1 MNRRNQSVINEEVTF
16 ANDVELVSTTD
27 TRGIITYANEAFCQV
42 AGYTAEELLHKNH
55 NIIRHPDMPK
65 AAFQDLWD
73 HLKLKHAWRG
83 AVKNR
88 CKDGRYYWVD
98 AFVTPIYEKGQLV
111 GYQSVRRQLA
121 PKVRERAEKAY
132 RTIQNGQRI
141 TPRII
146 LSVVQKLLLTLLIT
160 VVLAFATISYSPYW
174 CLLLPVVYLLLFY
187 GEIIYQPHFNE
198 QLRQQYDSVSRWVYC
213 DTPSNQAEFH
223 LLMDEGRNRTILG
236 RVLDASRSLRDKVK
250 ELELISRSSS
260 QSAEVQNGELETIST
275 AVEEMVA
282 TIAEVA
288 RNSSHSSEQVHQAT
302 QLCHHAAKQIDTTE
316 QQVARLVK
324 EVEAS
329 SANTEVMAEKIAAIG
344 QVMTE
349 ILGVADQTN
358 LLALN
363 AAIEAAR
370 AGEQG
375 RGFAVVADEVRALSQ
390 RTHKAT
396 EGIQVSM
403 QEILDALQQ
412 LKNTMNSGTQLANAC
427 IHTTQETRSE
437 IQSLNQAISSIDDA
451 ATQIS
456 TAAEQQSIVAKEIN
470 QNLLNIKDAST
481 RTLQDA
487 QSVAGLALDVKS
499 KADAMAALGLSFKS

>member
-98 AFVTPIYEKGQLV
+98 AFVTPIYEKGLLV

-132 RTIQNGQRI
+132 RSIQNGQRI

-174 CLLLPVVYLLLFY
+174 CLLLPAVYLLLFY
-187 GEIIYQPHFNE
+187 SEIIYQPYFNE

-302 QLCHHAAKQIDTTE
+302 QLCHHAAKQIDNTE

>member
-16 ANDVELVSTTD
+16 ANEVELVSTTD

-141 TPRII
+141 TPIVT

-174 CLLLPVVYLLLFY
+174 CLLLPAVYLLLFY

-198 QLRQQYDSVSRWVYC
+198 KLRQQYDSVSRWVYC

-260 QSAEVQNGELETIST
+260 QSAEIQNGELETIST

-302 QLCHHAAKQIDTTE
+302 QLCHHAAKQIDNTE

>member
-141 TPRII
+141 TPIVT

-160 VVLAFATISYSPYW
+160 VALAFATISYSPYW
-174 CLLLPVVYLLLFY
+174 CLLIPAVYLLLFY

-198 QLRQQYDSVSRWVYC
+198 QLRQQ
-213 DTPSNQAEFH
+213 
-223 LLMDEGRNRTILG
+223 
-236 RVLDASRSLRDKVK
+236 
-250 ELELISRSSS
+250 
-260 QSAEVQNGELETIST
+260 
-275 AVEEMVA
+275 
-282 TIAEVA
+282 TIACHA
-288 RNSSHSSEQVHQAT
+288 GCIAIPQAT
-302 QLCHHAAKQIDTTE
+302 K
-316 QQVARLVK
+316 
-324 EVEAS
+324 
-329 SANTEVMAEKIAAIG
+329 
-344 QVMTE
+344 
-349 ILGVADQTN
+349 
-358 LLALN
+358 
-363 AAIEAAR
+363 
-370 AGEQG
+370 
-375 RGFAVVADEVRALSQ
+375 
-390 RTHKAT
+390 
-396 EGIQVSM
+396 
-403 QEILDALQQ
+403 
-412 LKNTMNSGTQLANAC
+412 
-427 IHTTQETRSE
+427 RSF
-437 IQSLNQAISSIDDA
+437 IC
-451 ATQIS
+451 
-456 TAAEQQSIVAKEIN
+456 
-470 QNLLNIKDAST
+470 
-481 RTLQDA
+481 
-487 QSVAGLALDVKS
+487 
-499 KADAMAALGLSFKS
+499 

>member
-27 TRGIITYANEAFCQV
+27 TRGIITYANEAFCRV

-132 RTIQNGQRI
+132 RAIQNGQRI
-141 TPRII
+141 TPIVT

-160 VVLAFATISYSPYW
+160 VALAFATISYSPYW
-174 CLLLPVVYLLLFY
+174 CLLLPAVYLLLFY

-198 QLRQQYDSVSRWVYC
+198 QLRQQYDSVSPWVYC

-260 QSAEVQNGELETIST
+260 QSAEIQNGELETIST

-302 QLCHHAAKQIDTTE
+302 QLCHHAAKQIDNTE

>member
-132 RTIQNGQRI
+132 RSIQNGQRI

-499 KADAMAALGLSFKS
+499 KADAMSALGLSFKS

>member
-132 RTIQNGQRI
+132 RAIQNGQRI
-141 TPRII
+141 TPII
-146 LSVVQKLLLTLLIT
+146 TLSVVQKLLLTLLIT
-160 VVLAFATISYSPYW
+160 VALAFATISYSPYW
-174 CLLLPVVYLLLFY
+174 CLLLPAVYLLLFY

>member
-16 ANDVELVSTTD
+16 SKDVELVSTTD
-27 TRGIITYANEAFCQV
+27 TRGIITYVNEAFCQV
-42 AGYTAEELLHKNH
+42 AGYTAEELQHKNH

-132 RTIQNGQRI
+132 RAIQHGQRI
-141 TPRII
+141 TPR
-146 LSVVQKLLLTLLIT
+146 LQFSTTHKLLISLLVTGLIA
-160 VVLAFATISYSPYW
+160 LAAIFYSPYW
-174 CLLLPVVYLLLFY
+174 CLLLPVFYFLFFY
-187 GEIIYQPHFNE
+187 GEVINQPHFNDR
-198 QLRQQYDSVSRWVYC
+198 LRQQYDSVSRWVYC
-213 DTPSNQAEFH
+213 NTPNNQAEFH
-223 LLMDEGRNRTILG
+223 LLMNEGRNRTILG
-236 RVLDASRSLRDKVK
+236 RVLDASRTLLDKVK
-250 ELELISRSSS
+250 ELEQISHSSS
-260 QSAEVQNGELETIST
+260 QSVEVQNGELETIST
-275 AVEEMVA
+275 AMEEMVA
-282 TIAEVA
+282 TIDEVA

-302 QLCHHAAKQIDTTE
+302 QLCHHAVKQIDNTE
-316 QQVARLVK
+316 QQVAYLVK
-324 EVEAS
+324 EVETS

-344 QVMTE
+344 QVMNE

-412 LKNTMNSGTQLANAC
+412 LKSTMNNGTQLANAC
-427 IHTTQETRSE
+427 IHTTQETRTE
-437 IQSLNQAISSIDDA
+437 IEALNQAISGVDDA

-470 QNLLNIKDAST
+470 QNLLNIKEAST

-499 KADAMAALGLSFKS
+499 KADAMAALSLSFKS